1 MISVNDLLL
10 EQSISHQ
17 IDLAHYSNAT
27 VAKMVAALNRSDA
40 RLFADLVMAL
50 QDLDAGSFTVERLE
64 SLLGSVRALNAVAY
78 AEVGKELRQEL
89 LDFVQ
94 YEASYQAQA
103 MASVLPVQ
111 VHVASVSAESVYAA
125 AMARPF
131 QGVLLNGVLGD
142 IEASRAKKIRTAIA
156 QGFTEG
162 KTQDQI
168 IRELRGTRAKGYAD
182 GLMEAPRREVAT
194 ITRTAMGHMA
204 GFVQDRFGDANGDI
218 IKAINWSATI
228 DLHTSPI
235 CRARDGKLYEPG
247 SHKPIGHKLPWL
259 GGPGRAHWCCRSAQT
274 FVTKSFAELGIE
286 GIPEF
291 GIGSTRASMDGQVP
305 KDTTYADWIMRQSAG
320 RQDQVLGTT
329 RAKLLRDGDLK
340 MADLYDNKG
349 IYLSLAQLRERDAAA
364 FKRAGL

>member
-10 EQSISHQ
+10 EQSIGHQ
-17 IDLAHYSNAT
+17 IDLAHYSNDV
-27 VAKMVAALNRSDA
+27 VARMAKLLNRSDA
-40 RLFADLVMAL
+40 RLYAELVVAL
-50 QDLDAGSFTVERLE
+50 ERLEPGSFTVERLE
-64 SLLGSVRALNAVAY
+64 SLLGAVRALNAAAY
-78 AEVGKELRQEL
+78 GELGRELRQEL
-89 LDFVQ
+89 YDFVK

-103 MASVLPVQ
+103 MVSVLPVQ
-111 VHVASVSAESVYAA
+111 VHVATVSAETVYAA
-125 AMARPF
+125 ALSRPF
-131 QGVLLNGVLGD
+131 QGVLLNGAIADL
-142 IEASRAKKIRTAIA
+142 EANRAKKIRTAIA

-168 IRELRGTRAKGYAD
+168 IRELRGTRARGYAD
-182 GLMEAPRREVAT
+182 GLMEAPRRDVAAV
-194 ITRTAMGHMA
+194 TRTALGHMA

-259 GGPGRAHWCCRSAQT
+259 SGPGRAHWCCRSAQT

-291 GIGSTRASMDGQVP
+291 KIGSTRASMDGQVP
-305 KDTTYADWIMRQSAG
+305 KETTYQDWIMRQSAG
-320 RQDQVLGTT
+320 RQDQVLGPS

-349 IYLSLAQLRERDAAA
+349 VYQTLAQLRERDAKA
-364 FKRAGL
+364 FEKAGL